1 MTHLASAHKCPA
13 TPPPLLVLLKLICFG
28 RDTILSKTS
37 YAPISPAWT
46 SMTCIISGHQSHCL
60 GLAYGLPQ
68 GFHLVC
74 EISTFERRK
83 RTKAWNPSGCEG
95 PGPGTLPLVFLV
107 HHGSQGSL
115 ALAGETY
122 AQCPLPKSY
131 WDISVFQYSS
141 ICVSTSK
148 EINIPQKY

>member
-1 MTHLASAHKCPA
+1 MSCHPPTSCFAEVNLLWKGHHFVQNKLCSCKSSMDFNDLHHFWSPIPLSWVGLWVAS
-13 TPPPLLVLLKLICFG
+13 G
-28 RDTILSKTS
+28 
-37 YAPISPAWT
+37 YSPCVWDLH
-46 SMTCIISGHQSHCL
+46 S
-60 GLAYGLPQ
+60 
-68 GFHLVC
+68 
-74 EISTFERRK
+74 FERRR

-148 EINIPQKY
+148 EIDIPQKY